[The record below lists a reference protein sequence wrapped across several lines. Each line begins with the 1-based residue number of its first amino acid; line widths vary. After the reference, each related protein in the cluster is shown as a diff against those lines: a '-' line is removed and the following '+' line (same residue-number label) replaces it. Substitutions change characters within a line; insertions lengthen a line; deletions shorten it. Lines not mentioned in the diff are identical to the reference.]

1 MEYASKAEE
10 AEAIVNWM
18 QKNGYKVKKTL
29 NGYTLTGGGGSATVS
44 GGGGGRLSS
53 DDVNVRIDPDGVL
66 EIRVVGVGM
75 GTFMFD
81 DEGKLKHKPLDE
93 GKKTQK

>member
-1 MEYASKAEE
+1 MEYASKTEE
-10 AEAIVNWM
+10 AEAILNWM

-29 NGYTLTGGGGSATVS
+29 KGYTLTSGGSATVS

-53 DDVNVRIDPDGVL
+53 GGVNIKIDGNGVL
-66 EIRVVGVGM
+66 EIRVVGVGV

-81 DEGKLKHKPLDE
+81 DERKLKHKPFDE
-93 GKKTQK
+93 ERNTNR

>member
-1 MEYASKAEE
+1 MEYASKTEE
-10 AEAIVNWM
+10 AEAILNWM

-29 NGYTLTGGGGSATVS
+29 KGYTLTGGGGSTTVS

-53 DDVNVRIDPDGVL
+53 GGVNVKIDASGVL
-66 EIRVVGVGM
+66 EIRVVGVGV

-81 DEGKLKHKPLDE
+81 DEGKLKHKAPDE
-93 GKKTQK
+93 ENSTK